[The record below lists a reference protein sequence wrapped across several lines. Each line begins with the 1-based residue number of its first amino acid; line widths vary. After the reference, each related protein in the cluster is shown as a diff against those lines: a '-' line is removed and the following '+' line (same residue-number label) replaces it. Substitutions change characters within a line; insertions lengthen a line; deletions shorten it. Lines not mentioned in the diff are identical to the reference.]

1 MSSASEQR
9 YTILVAD
16 DSEMNRSILRSMLEE
31 SYDIIEAEDGLQA
44 IATLQQMEQEISL
57 VLLDIVMPNVDG
69 FGVLSA
75 MNKYDWIESV
85 PVIMISAENTWE
97 FIERAYDMGVTD
109 YISRPFDMM
118 VVRRRVINTLML
130 YAKQRRLAAMVNEQI
145 YQKEK
150 VNNLMISILSHIV
163 EFRNEESGLHVLHIQ
178 TMTEILLKSLMRKTD
193 KYKLDRET
201 INLISN
207 ASTLH
212 DVGKIGIPTEILNKP
227 GKFTPEEFAIMK
239 MVLEMGG
246 TCKPRNTG

>member
-1 MSSASEQR
+1 MAAKSKQR

-16 DSEMNRSILRSMLEE
+16 DSEMNRSILRAMLEE

-75 MNKYDWIESV
+75 MNKYNWIDSV
-85 PVIMISAENTWE
+85 PVIMISAENTRE

-130 YAKQRRLAAMVNEQI
+130 YAKQRRLAALVNEQI

-178 TMTEILLKSLMRKTD
+178 TMTEILLRSLMRKTD

-201 INLISN
+201 INLIGN

-212 DVGKIGIPTEILNKP
+212 DVGKICIPSEILNKP
-227 GKFTPEEFAIMK
+227 GRFTNEEFAIMK
-239 MVLEMGG
+239 QHSQM
-246 TCKPRNTG
+246 